1 MEREVSSSTQKQAL
15 NALVFVAVFAT
26 KSPAAYLPG
35 KVPASLRSVRK
46 CSQLEG
52 VYVELSTTSQLA

>member
-15 NALVFVAVFAT
+15 NALVFVAVFAI